1 MGAADLERVLEL
13 NEESVNALSPLDLG
27 GVQRHQQLADVS
39 VVWDIG
45 GDAVG
50 FAFAFAPG
58 STYESV
64 NYRWHGERFADFLYL
79 DRIAVSSRA
88 RRTGIGSKIYD
99 YIEALAAE
107 HGRMVCE
114 VNSDPPNE
122 ESLAFHERRGY
133 RPVGTLR
140 QPDGHETVML
150 EKPL

>member
-1 MGAADLERVLEL
+1 MGAADLEQVLEL
-13 NEESVNALSPLDLG
+13 NEESVKALSPLDLT
-27 GVQRHQQLADVS
+27 GVEKHQQLAAVS
-39 VVWDIG
+39 VVWDTDG
-45 GDAVG
+45 QVLA

-58 STYESV
+58 STYESI

-88 RRTGIGSKIYD
+88 RRSGIASKIYD
-99 YIEALAAE
+99 YIEALATE

-122 ESLAFHERRGY
+122 ESLAFHGKRGY
-133 RPVGTLR
+133 RPIGRLR
-140 QPDGHETVML
+140 QIDGHESVML